1 MTVPH
6 DPRLASYDRLCQPAR
21 QLALSADQII
31 AKVTDQTTK
40 EQIQD
45 ARYALTALYETLA
58 RQLDF
63 THHVGPPGQI
73 FHTCLREVFVDAD
86 AKLKVLAVLQ
96 PEPKPSQ
103 PEEQQRHWTPEQVY
117 KFFEAF
123 LSEDTFFGEER
134 ESG

>member
-1 MTVPH
+1 MTAPH

-21 QLALSADQII
+21 RLALSADQII
-31 AKVTDQTTK
+31 AKITDQTTK

-73 FHTCLREVFVDAD
+73 YHPCLREVFVDAD
-86 AKLKVLAVLQ
+86 AKLNVLAVLQ
-96 PEPKPSQ
+96 PEPEPSQ
-103 PEEQQRHWTPEQVY
+103 PEEQPRRLTPEQVY
-117 KFFEAF
+117 EIFEAF
-123 LSEDTFFGEER
+123 LSEDLFFGEER
-134 ESG
+134 ESN